1 MEVVL
6 QSVLLSLEH
15 DVCLLALEVE
25 NQDFSLNVF

>member
-6 QSVLLSLEH
+6 QSILLSLEH

-25 NQDFSLNVF
+25 NQDLLNVF